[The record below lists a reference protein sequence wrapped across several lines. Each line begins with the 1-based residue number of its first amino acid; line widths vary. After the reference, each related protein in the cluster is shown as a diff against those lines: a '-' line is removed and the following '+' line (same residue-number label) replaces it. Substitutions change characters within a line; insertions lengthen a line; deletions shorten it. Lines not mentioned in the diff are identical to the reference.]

1 MVETP
6 LLHPERF
13 VTLGIDP
20 PKGVWTHGIDSIFA
34 NIEQNNVIGLKPGY
48 DYSKLDKTTGL
59 IKENEEV
66 TENVDDVNQTQEE
79 ENMLVPISAWKKV
92 LDQLGNLHEADK
104 LMAEARERAAKAEAE
119 SEFLREK
126 LKNTR
131 EELNTFKKKKRF
143 FFF

>member
-1 MVETP
+1 MSSYEERMSQKYNFFSSEDKNPVPDLEAGNETS
-6 LLHPERF
+6 EE
-13 VTLGIDP
+13 T
-20 PKGVWTHGIDSIFA
+20 
-34 NIEQNNVIGLKPGY
+34 IEKVNE
-48 DYSKLDKTTGL
+48 
-59 IKENEEV
+59 ENES
-66 TENVDDVNQTQEE
+66 QEE

-131 EELNTFKKKKRF
+131 EELNTFKRKKGFSF
-143 FFF
+143 FNKLIYRIIFIRYTSDNRK

>member
-1 MVETP
+1 MSSYEERMSQKYNFFSSEDKNQVSDSDIEKET
-6 LLHPERF
+6 
-13 VTLGIDP
+13 I
-20 PKGVWTHGIDSIFA
+20 
-34 NIEQNNVIGLKPGY
+34 
-48 DYSKLDKTTGL
+48 
-59 IKENEEV
+59 NEEIN
-66 TENVDDVNQTQEE
+66 ENVDDVIQTQEE

>member
-1 MVETP
+1 MSNYE
-6 LLHPERF
+6 ERM
-13 VTLGIDP
+13 
-20 PKGVWTHGIDSIFA
+20 
-34 NIEQNNVIGLKPGY
+34 
-48 DYSKLDKTTGL
+48 SKKYNFFSNDK
-59 IKENEEV
+59 
-66 TENVDDVNQTQEE
+66 DVNDTSANEPEVSSETTSNMDSDE
-79 ENMLVPISAWKKV
+79 ENMMVPISAWKKV

-131 EELNTFKKKKRF
+131 DDLNVFKKKKRF

>member
-1 MVETP
+1 MSSYEERMSKKYNFFSSEEDDDNESKIQPNIKNHDEIENNQEDAASNEYVEAST
-6 LLHPERF
+6 
-13 VTLGIDP
+13 D
-20 PKGVWTHGIDSIFA
+20 
-34 NIEQNNVIGLKPGY
+34 
-48 DYSKLDKTTGL
+48 
-59 IKENEEV
+59 
-66 TENVDDVNQTQEE
+66 E
-79 ENMLVPISAWKKV
+79 ENMLVPVSAWKKV

-131 EELNTFKKKKRF
+131 EELNTFKNKKRF

>member
-1 MVETP
+1 MSSYEERMSQKYNFFSSEDKNQVSDPDVE
-6 LLHPERF
+6 
-13 VTLGIDP
+13 
-20 PKGVWTHGIDSIFA
+20 
-34 NIEQNNVIGLKPGY
+34 
-48 DYSKLDKTTGL
+48 
-59 IKENEEV
+59 KETKNEEII
-66 TENVDDVNQTQEE
+66 ENVDEVNETQEE
-79 ENMLVPISAWKKV
+79 ESMLVPISAWKKV

>member
-1 MVETP
+1 MSKKYNFFSSEGDDDNKSKIQPNIKNQDEIENNQEDAASNEYVEAST
-6 LLHPERF
+6 
-13 VTLGIDP
+13 D
-20 PKGVWTHGIDSIFA
+20 
-34 NIEQNNVIGLKPGY
+34 
-48 DYSKLDKTTGL
+48 
-59 IKENEEV
+59 
-66 TENVDDVNQTQEE
+66 E
-79 ENMLVPISAWKKV
+79 ENMLVPVSAWKKV

-131 EELNTFKKKKRF
+131 EELNTFKNKKRF

>member
-1 MVETP
+1 MSSYEERMSKKYNFFSSEDKNQVSDLEVEKETKS
-6 LLHPERF
+6 EE
-13 VTLGIDP
+13 IIE
-20 PKGVWTHGIDSIFA
+20 KAEEA
-34 NIEQNNVIGLKPGY
+34 NE
-48 DYSKLDKTTGL
+48 
-59 IKENEEV
+59 
-66 TENVDDVNQTQEE
+66 TQEE

>member
-1 MVETP
+1 MSSYEERMSQKYNFFSSEDKNQVSDSDVE
-6 LLHPERF
+6 
-13 VTLGIDP
+13 
-20 PKGVWTHGIDSIFA
+20 
-34 NIEQNNVIGLKPGY
+34 
-48 DYSKLDKTTGL
+48 
-59 IKENEEV
+59 KETKNEEII
-66 TENVDDVNQTQEE
+66 ENVDEVNETQE

-131 EELNTFKKKKRF
+131 EELNSFKKKKRF

>member
-1 MVETP
+1 MSSYEERMSKKYNFFSSEDKNQVSDLEVEK
-6 LLHPERF
+6 ESENKE
-13 VTLGIDP
+13 I
-20 PKGVWTHGIDSIFA
+20 
-34 NIEQNNVIGLKPGY
+34 IEKV
-48 DYSKLDKTTGL
+48 DT
-59 IKENEEV
+59 ENE
-66 TENVDDVNQTQEE
+66 TEEE

-131 EELNTFKKKKRF
+131 EELNTCLLYTSPSPRDKTVSRMPSSA
-143 FFF
+143 

>member
-1 MVETP
+1 MSSYEERMSQKYNFFSSEDKNQVSDSEVEKET
-6 LLHPERF
+6 
-13 VTLGIDP
+13 
-20 PKGVWTHGIDSIFA
+20 
-34 NIEQNNVIGLKPGY
+34 
-48 DYSKLDKTTGL
+48 
-59 IKENEEV
+59 ENEEII
-66 TENVDDVNQTQEE
+66 ENVDEVNKTQEE

>member
-1 MVETP
+1 MSNYE
-6 LLHPERF
+6 ERM
-13 VTLGIDP
+13 
-20 PKGVWTHGIDSIFA
+20 
-34 NIEQNNVIGLKPGY
+34 
-48 DYSKLDKTTGL
+48 SKKYNFFSNDK
-59 IKENEEV
+59 
-66 TENVDDVNQTQEE
+66 DVNDTSANEPEVSAETTSNMDSDE
-79 ENMLVPISAWKKV
+79 ENMMVPISAWKKV

-131 EELNTFKKKKRF
+131 DELNVFKKKKRF

>member
-1 MVETP
+1 MSSYE
-6 LLHPERF
+6 ERMSQKYNF
-13 VTLGIDP
+13 FSSDDKNLVS
-20 PKGVWTHGIDSIFA
+20 DSEA
-34 NIEQNNVIGLKPGY
+34 EK
-48 DYSKLDKTTGL
+48 KT
-59 IKENEEV
+59 KNEEI
-66 TENVDDVNQTQEE
+66 TENVDEVNETQEE

>member
-1 MVETP
+1 MSQKYNFFSSVGKNPVPDSELEKETKS
-6 LLHPERF
+6 EETIQE
-13 VTLGIDP
+13 VDEAID
-20 PKGVWTHGIDSIFA
+20 
-34 NIEQNNVIGLKPGY
+34 
-48 DYSKLDKTTGL
+48 
-59 IKENEEV
+59 
-66 TENVDDVNQTQEE
+66 TQED

>member
-1 MVETP
+1 MSSYEERMSQKYNFFSSGDKNQVSDSEVEK
-6 LLHPERF
+6 E
-13 VTLGIDP
+13 
-20 PKGVWTHGIDSIFA
+20 
-34 NIEQNNVIGLKPGY
+34 
-48 DYSKLDKTTGL
+48 SK
-59 IKENEEV
+59 NEEII
-66 TENVDDVNQTQEE
+66 EKVDEANEVQEE

>member
-1 MVETP
+1 MSSYEERMSQKYNFFSSEDKNQVSDSDVE
-6 LLHPERF
+6 
-13 VTLGIDP
+13 
-20 PKGVWTHGIDSIFA
+20 
-34 NIEQNNVIGLKPGY
+34 
-48 DYSKLDKTTGL
+48 
-59 IKENEEV
+59 KETKNEEIIK
-66 TENVDDVNQTQEE
+66 NVDDVNETQEE

-143 FFF
+143 VFF

>member
-1 MVETP
+1 MSSYEERMSKKYNFFSSEEDDDNKSKIQPNIKNQDEIENNQEDAASNEYVEAST
-6 LLHPERF
+6 
-13 VTLGIDP
+13 D
-20 PKGVWTHGIDSIFA
+20 
-34 NIEQNNVIGLKPGY
+34 
-48 DYSKLDKTTGL
+48 
-59 IKENEEV
+59 
-66 TENVDDVNQTQEE
+66 E
-79 ENMLVPISAWKKV
+79 ENMLVPVSAWKKV

-131 EELNTFKKKKRF
+131 EELNTFKNKKRF

>member
-1 MVETP
+1 MSSYEERMSQKYNFFSSEDKNQVSDSDIEKETR
-6 LLHPERF
+6 E
-13 VTLGIDP
+13 I
-20 PKGVWTHGIDSIFA
+20 
-34 NIEQNNVIGLKPGY
+34 N
-48 DYSKLDKTTGL
+48 
-59 IKENEEV
+59 
-66 TENVDDVNQTQEE
+66 ENVDDVNQTQEE

-131 EELNTFKKKKRF
+131 EELNIFKKKKRF

>member
-1 MVETP
+1 MSSYEERMSHKYNFFSSEDKNQVSDSEVEKET
-6 LLHPERF
+6 
-13 VTLGIDP
+13 
-20 PKGVWTHGIDSIFA
+20 
-34 NIEQNNVIGLKPGY
+34 
-48 DYSKLDKTTGL
+48 
-59 IKENEEV
+59 ENEEII
-66 TENVDDVNQTQEE
+66 ENVDEANETQE

>member
-1 MVETP
+1 MSNYE
-6 LLHPERF
+6 ERM
-13 VTLGIDP
+13 
-20 PKGVWTHGIDSIFA
+20 
-34 NIEQNNVIGLKPGY
+34 
-48 DYSKLDKTTGL
+48 SKKYNFFSNDK
-59 IKENEEV
+59 
-66 TENVDDVNQTQEE
+66 DVNDTNANEPEVSSETTSNMDSDE
-79 ENMLVPISAWKKV
+79 ENMMVPISAWNKV

>member
-1 MVETP
+1 MSSYEERMSQKYNFFSSEDKNQVSDSDIEKET
-6 LLHPERF
+6 R
-13 VTLGIDP
+13 
-20 PKGVWTHGIDSIFA
+20 
-34 NIEQNNVIGLKPGY
+34 
-48 DYSKLDKTTGL
+48 
-59 IKENEEV
+59 NEEV

-79 ENMLVPISAWKKV
+79 ENMLVPISAWTKV

>member
-1 MVETP
+1 MSSYEERMSQKYNFFSSEDKNQVSDSDVE
-6 LLHPERF
+6 
-13 VTLGIDP
+13 
-20 PKGVWTHGIDSIFA
+20 
-34 NIEQNNVIGLKPGY
+34 
-48 DYSKLDKTTGL
+48 
-59 IKENEEV
+59 KETKNEEIIK
-66 TENVDDVNQTQEE
+66 NVDDVNETQEE

-131 EELNTFKKKKRF
+131 AVSYTHLTLPTKRIV
-143 FFF
+143 

>member
-1 MVETP
+1 M
-6 LLHPERF
+6 
-13 VTLGIDP
+13 
-20 PKGVWTHGIDSIFA
+20 
-34 NIEQNNVIGLKPGY
+34 
-48 DYSKLDKTTGL
+48 SKKYNFFSNDK
-59 IKENEEV
+59 
-66 TENVDDVNQTQEE
+66 DVNDTSANEPEVNSETTSNMDSDE
-79 ENMLVPISAWKKV
+79 ENMMVPISAWKKV

-131 EELNTFKKKKRF
+131 DELNVFKKKKRF

>member
-1 MVETP
+1 MSSYEERMSQKYNFFSSEDKNQVSDSDIEKET
-6 LLHPERF
+6 R
-13 VTLGIDP
+13 
-20 PKGVWTHGIDSIFA
+20 
-34 NIEQNNVIGLKPGY
+34 
-48 DYSKLDKTTGL
+48 
-59 IKENEEV
+59 NEEV
-66 TENVDDVNQTQEE
+66 TEIVDDVIQTQEE

>member
-1 MVETP
+1 MSSYEERMSQKYNFFSSEDKNQVSDSDIEKET
-6 LLHPERF
+6 R
-13 VTLGIDP
+13 
-20 PKGVWTHGIDSIFA
+20 
-34 NIEQNNVIGLKPGY
+34 
-48 DYSKLDKTTGL
+48 
-59 IKENEEV
+59 NEEG

>member
-1 MVETP
+1 MSNYE
-6 LLHPERF
+6 ERM
-13 VTLGIDP
+13 
-20 PKGVWTHGIDSIFA
+20 
-34 NIEQNNVIGLKPGY
+34 
-48 DYSKLDKTTGL
+48 SKKYNFFSNDK
-59 IKENEEV
+59 
-66 TENVDDVNQTQEE
+66 DVNDTSANEPEVSSETTSNMNTDE
-79 ENMLVPISAWKKV
+79 ENMMVPISAWKKV

-131 EELNTFKKKKRF
+131 DELNVFKKKKRF

>member
-1 MVETP
+1 MSKYEERMSKKYNYFSNQKDETDTNIN
-6 LLHPERF
+6 E
-13 VTLGIDP
+13 
-20 PKGVWTHGIDSIFA
+20 HGLNSESSS
-34 NIEQNNVIGLKPGY
+34 NIES
-48 DYSKLDKTTGL
+48 D
-59 IKENEEV
+59 
-66 TENVDDVNQTQEE
+66 E
-79 ENMLVPISAWKKV
+79 ENMMVPISAWKKV

-131 EELNTFKKKKRF
+131 DELNVFKKKKRF

>member
-1 MVETP
+1 MSSYEERMSQKYNFFSSEDKNQVSDSDIEKET
-6 LLHPERF
+6 R
-13 VTLGIDP
+13 
-20 PKGVWTHGIDSIFA
+20 
-34 NIEQNNVIGLKPGY
+34 
-48 DYSKLDKTTGL
+48 
-59 IKENEEV
+59 NEEV
-66 TENVDDVNQTQEE
+66 TENVDDVNQTQE

>member
-1 MVETP
+1 MSNYE
-6 LLHPERF
+6 ERM
-13 VTLGIDP
+13 
-20 PKGVWTHGIDSIFA
+20 
-34 NIEQNNVIGLKPGY
+34 
-48 DYSKLDKTTGL
+48 SKKYNFFSNDK
-59 IKENEEV
+59 
-66 TENVDDVNQTQEE
+66 DVNDTSANEPEVNSETTSNMDSDE
-79 ENMLVPISAWKKV
+79 ENMMVPISAWKKV

-131 EELNTFKKKKRF
+131 DELNVFKKKKRF

>member
-1 MVETP
+1 MSSYEERMSQKYNFFSSEDKNQVSDSDVE
-6 LLHPERF
+6 
-13 VTLGIDP
+13 
-20 PKGVWTHGIDSIFA
+20 
-34 NIEQNNVIGLKPGY
+34 
-48 DYSKLDKTTGL
+48 
-59 IKENEEV
+59 KETKNEEII
-66 TENVDDVNQTQEE
+66 ENVDEVSETQEE

>member
-1 MVETP
+1 MSNYE
-6 LLHPERF
+6 ERM
-13 VTLGIDP
+13 
-20 PKGVWTHGIDSIFA
+20 
-34 NIEQNNVIGLKPGY
+34 
-48 DYSKLDKTTGL
+48 SKKYNFFSNDK
-59 IKENEEV
+59 
-66 TENVDDVNQTQEE
+66 DVNDTSANEPEVSSETTSNMDTDE
-79 ENMLVPISAWKKV
+79 ENMMVPISAWKKV

-131 EELNTFKKKKRF
+131 DELNLFKKKKRF